1 MTDNQDK
8 WQQFATDQ
16 QDSEA
21 NTAPQDLNSAAHDEQ
36 NDVDQRDPA
45 IIALE
50 TQLSETHDKLLR
62 LQAEFDNFRRRAE
75 RDVEQAHKF
84 SSEKILKAILPV
96 ADSLEKSIEHEKDPA
111 LVQGV
116 QLTLDILID
125 VLKKHHVQVIDPQG
139 EAFNPSLHE
148 AMATEI
154 VADVKANTV
163 VKVFQKGYVL
173 HDRLI
178 RPAFVIVAKQ
188 A

>member
-1 MTDNQDK
+1 MSDNQDK

-16 QDSEA
+16 QESEA
-21 NTAPQDLNSAAHDEQ
+21 SLSSQDVNNTEHDAQDT
-36 NDVDQRDPA
+36 RDPA

-62 LQAEFDNFRRRAE
+62 VQAEFDNFRRRAE

-84 SSEKILKAILPV
+84 SSEKILKALLPV
-96 ADSLEKSIEHEKDPA
+96 VDSLEKSIEHEKDPA

-116 QLTLDILID
+116 QLTLSILVD
-125 VLKKHHVQVIDPQG
+125 VLNKHHVKVVDPQG
-139 EAFNPSLHE
+139 EIFNPSLHE
-148 AMATEI
+148 AMATE
-154 VADVKANTV
+154 VSTELKANTV
-163 VKVFQKGYVL
+163 VKVFQKGYLL

-178 RPAFVIVAKQ
+178 RPAFVIVSKQ

>member
-1 MTDNQDK
+1 MSDNQDK

-16 QDSEA
+16 QENEDGL
-21 NTAPQDLNSAAHDEQ
+21 APQDIHSPEHEEQ
-36 NDVDQRDPA
+36 DTRDPA

-50 TQLSETHDKLLR
+50 TQVSESHDKLLR

-84 SSEKILKAILPV
+84 SSEKILKALLPV
-96 ADSLEKSIEHEKDPA
+96 VDSLEKSIEHEKDPA

-116 QLTLDILID
+116 QLTLGILVD
-125 VLKKHHVQVIDPQG
+125 VLNKHHVNAIDPQG
-139 EAFNPSLHE
+139 ETFNPSLHE
-148 AMATEI
+148 AMATE
-154 VADVKANTV
+154 VSAELKANTV

-178 RPAFVIVAKQ
+178 RPAFVIVSKQ